1 MSCRRAGRD
10 WPCKAEDK
18 EANLGSTLSS
28 PYVSD
33 QAPISPQ
40 LDLSL
45 AKPCR
50 RNLCFTS
57 MTRPAS
63 QLSLDLLAIPAARL
77 QGSQLRRRTASSS
90 SSHTF
95 PSGIHALP
103 SSQFTPS
110 DHSLIPN
117 YFPGQPA
124 GKQANVCATFSAF
137 NDHDRTSLLSP
148 TTMHFPAS
156 LPPGPVACIR
166 RLVRLE
172 SGLAL
177 TLHFCLAP
185 VALAPRTSRL
195 YDQVHSQTSDATVGC
210 RALPRMY
217 RHPTVAVS
225 NVPQEMKGSFYTVI
239 PVVSC

>member
-1 MSCRRAGRD
+1 MFHVHDQTS
-10 WPCKAEDK
+10 
-18 EANLGSTLSS
+18 LS
-28 PYVSD
+28 
-33 QAPISPQ
+33 
-40 LDLSL
+40 
-45 AKPCR
+45 AK
-50 RNLCFTS
+50 
-57 MTRPAS
+57 S
-63 QLSLDLLAIPAARL
+63 QLASNPFSPPPRL
-77 QGSQLRRRTASSS
+77 PVAPQNSQLVLL
-90 SSHTF
+90 SHV

-217 RHPTVAVS
+217 WHPTVAVS
-225 NVPQEMKGSFYTVI
+225 NVPQEMKGSFYIVI